1 MKIRF
6 KDFVSLF
13 KQSGKSWWI
22 KDPFRQSAII
32 SYYSIFSLPALL
44 TIVIAVAGLVFGRD
58 AVSGQIYN
66 QISGTIGVDTAEQ
79 VEAIVAQAS
88 RKEDSIA
95 ATIIGIVTLIIGATT
110 VFAQFQKSLNIIWDV
125 EADPKKSGLT
135 AMLKTRIF
143 SFGLIVSI
151 GFLLLVSLVITSVIS
166 ALSEWVK
173 ERFPDSILVIF
184 QILNFIVSF
193 AIITVLFALMF
204 RFLPDARIRWR
215 YVWIGSAITAFL
227 FSIGKSLLGL
237 YFGKAEPGSV
247 YGAAGSIVLI
257 LLWVSYS
264 SMIVFF
270 GAEFTRAYSDRFGHG
285 VIPKPN
291 AVKADRKP
299 TE

>member
-58 AVSGQIYN
+58 AVSGHIYD

-291 AVKADRKP
+291 AVKADR
-299 TE
+299 